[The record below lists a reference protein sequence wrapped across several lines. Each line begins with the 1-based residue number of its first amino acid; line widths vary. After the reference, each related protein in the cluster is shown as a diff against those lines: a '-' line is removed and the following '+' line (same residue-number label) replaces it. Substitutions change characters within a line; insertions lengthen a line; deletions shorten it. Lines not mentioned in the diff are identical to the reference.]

1 MEGEKGRAGHTLF
14 CRTIALFRLHF
25 FVKRT
30 KDVNSGLLMP
40 QQLLRSLM
48 AALTSLMCCRLP
60 KWMLKKGL
68 PGIPPAERGY
78 RAFWWRKGD
87 VFRLLMSLQ
96 NVLDGCT
103 WPRQDERAVQQLQGF
118 IHHVTGECPSM
129 SALGQPCLRTS
140 VVAPGSLTQI
150 CLRPVAA

>member
-1 MEGEKGRAGHTLF
+1 
-14 CRTIALFRLHF
+14 
-25 FVKRT
+25 
-30 KDVNSGLLMP
+30 
-40 QQLLRSLM
+40 
-48 AALTSLMCCRLP
+48 
-60 KWMLKKGL
+60 MLKKGL

-118 IHHVTGECPSM
+118 IHHVTGEGPSLL
-129 SALGQPCLRTS
+129 AQGTPCLPHVS
-140 VVAPGSLTQI
+140 W
-150 CLRPVAA
+150 CLNPAREINFRPKAS